1 MDLCGGEKVI
11 RAHCRMSD
19 QGVNVWRSFI
29 ALLLTLT
36 TINGLYVDS
45 DMLKTL

>member
-11 RAHCRMSD
+11 HAHCRMSD
-19 QGVNVWRSFI
+19 QGAVWRSSI
-29 ALLLTLT
+29 SLLLTLT